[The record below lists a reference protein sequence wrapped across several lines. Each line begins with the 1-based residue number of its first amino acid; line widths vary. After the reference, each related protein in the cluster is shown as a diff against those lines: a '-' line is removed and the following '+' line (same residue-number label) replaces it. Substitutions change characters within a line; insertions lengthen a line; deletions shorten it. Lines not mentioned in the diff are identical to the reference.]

1 MAWDTSVGWHRLEN
15 ITRAASTIEPHV
27 AAFMASHRDARH
39 GPKVEKARAREREA
53 LPKDR
58 RRKMTPKQF
67 VKAWVEGGV
76 GLVPVHILS

>member
-1 MAWDTSVGWHRLEN
+1 MAWNTSVDWHRLDN

-27 AAFMASHRDARH
+27 AEFIASHRDARH

-58 RRKMTPKQF
+58 KRKMTAKQF
-67 VKAWVEGGV
+67 VKAWAEGGV
-76 GLVPVHILS
+76 GPVPIHILS